1 MRLPNRV
8 RQLAQTRSL
17 HQVSTRVSLKT
28 FVLEVRQPCRYH
40 VEGWQPRHFARVTFV
55 KHSQRCISGEQ
66 TAKDLNQQ
74 GIDEALSEFDDAVTE
89 EGKDKQL
96 RAPWHRQGAQ
106 EPPVRR
112 QRSAGAMT
120 KGKLLTTPSRLLKLV
135 LPLTTIDKNSD
146 RKDVAPLAL
155 LVHPQQPL
163 SYLERLIQSELP
175 TMNTEDG
182 SNKVPS
188 VSFRAM
194 ESTSDEIKPKKK
206 LPSEEKD
213 DKEPRSESLGDGG
226 VESYSGAGREGEG
239 EDKGDFV
246 RWSASTEIGDF
257 IRDAARAKEFEV
269 EIEGSPRTIKVAVPS
284 FNDRTFYLRQRLRKT
299 SKKIADMAAIKK
311 ECDLA
316 AHRSGQRLAMGGCGL
331 LIGWWY
337 VVYRLTFETDLGWD
351 VMEPVTYLV
360 GLSTIIGG
368 YMWFLYHNREVSY
381 RSALNLTIS
390 RRQSK
395 LYEMRG
401 FDIQKWEALVEEAN
415 AIRKEVKAVASEYD
429 VEWDEVKDEHGQ
441 EVSNA
446 LREERKKE
454 KGQKKNDKEEG
465 EDDD

>member
-120 KGKLLTTPSRLLKLV
+120 KGKLLKLV

-175 TMNTEDG
+175 TINTEDG